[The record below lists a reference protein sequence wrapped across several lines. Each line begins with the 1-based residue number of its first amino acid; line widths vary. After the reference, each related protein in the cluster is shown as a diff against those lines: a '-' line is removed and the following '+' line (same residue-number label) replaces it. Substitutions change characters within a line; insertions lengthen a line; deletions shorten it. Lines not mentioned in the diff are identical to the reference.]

1 MDDGSL
7 TRNLRHPHRT
17 TLKIRQTN
25 EGNSIMGRRLE
36 GMSVLVT
43 GGGSG
48 IGEATVYRL
57 AARGAKV
64 TLTGRRAD
72 KVQAVAEKAGPN
84 ALAVPGD
91 VTSAADRAAMIE
103 AAVEFG
109 GGLEVLVNSA
119 ANMYRGPVDELTEQG
134 LADIFASNVI
144 APMLLTGLAL
154 PHLRERAG
162 AVIFFGSVHTQRAFP
177 GASPYAATKGALE
190 TLTGVLAAELG
201 PQGVRVSCVRPGGV
215 LTEINQ
221 RAGLMDDA
229 TAAARMASLGPA
241 HAIGRPG
248 TADEVAESVEYLAQA
263 EWHTGAVLT
272 IDGGLG
278 LGVTNA

>member
-1 MDDGSL
+1 MA
-7 TRNLRHPHRT
+7 RT
-17 TLKIRQTN
+17 LD
-25 EGNSIMGRRLE
+25 

-48 IGEATVYRL
+48 IGEAVVYRF
-57 AARGAKV
+57 AKAGARVA
-64 TLTGRRAD
+64 LSGRRAE
-72 KVQAVAEKAGPN
+72 KVAAVAEKAGPN
-84 ALAVPGD
+84 ARAVPGD
-91 VTSAADRAAMIE
+91 VTKAADRARMVE
-103 AAVEFG
+103 AAVEHG
-109 GGLEVLVNSA
+109 GGLEVLVHAA
-119 ANMYRGPVDELTEQG
+119 ANMYRGPVDQLEEDKLH
-134 LADIFASNVI
+134 DIFASNVI
-144 APMLLTGLAL
+144 APVMLTGLAL
-154 PHLRERAG
+154 PYLRERSG

-215 LTEINQ
+215 LTELNQ

-229 TAAARMASLGPA
+229 AAAERMRALGPA
-241 HAIGRPG
+241 HALGRAG
-248 TADEVAESVEYLAQA
+248 TADEVAEAVEYLATA

-272 IDGGLG
+272 IDGGLA

>member
-1 MDDGSL
+1 
-7 TRNLRHPHRT
+7 
-17 TLKIRQTN
+17 
-25 EGNSIMGRRLE
+25 MGRPIE

-48 IGEATVYRL
+48 IGEAVVHRL
-57 AARGAKV
+57 AKAGARV
-64 TLTGRRAD
+64 TVGGRRVD
-72 KVQAVAEKAGPN
+72 RVEEVAAKAGPN
-84 ALAVPGD
+84 VRACPGD
-91 VTSAADRAAMIE
+91 VTVAADRQSMVD
-103 AAVEFG
+103 AAVEHG
-109 GGLEVLVNSA
+109 GGLEFLVHAA
-119 ANMYRGPVDELTEQG
+119 ANMYRGPLETLTEQA
-134 LADIFASNVI
+134 LHDIFASNTI

-154 PHLRERAG
+154 PHLRERQG
-162 AVIFFGSVHTQRAFP
+162 AVVFFGSVHTQRAFP

-201 PQGVRVSCVRPGGV
+201 TQGVRVGCVRPGGV

-241 HAIGRPG
+241 HALGRPG
-248 TADEVAESVEYLAQA
+248 TSDEVAEAVEYLATA
-263 EWHTGAVLT
+263 EWYTGAVLT